1 MSPRDALMRRGPFRW
16 AGVPLLLAVLALLAA
31 PLAWAAVPSELGSAD
46 GICRADGG
54 AGHAGAEH
62 GPEKSSHRHDGC
74 SVCQIGVGLDLLAGT
89 SPALPGASWLFIVLP
104 LAETPVVTHARFPA
118 YTSRAPPQPV
128 GA

>member
-1 MSPRDALMRRGPFRW
+1 MGRIAAAARGTG
-16 AGVPLLLAVLALLAA
+16 A
-31 PLAWAAVPSELGSAD
+31 LAWAAVPSEVGSAD

-54 AGHAGAEH
+54 AEH
-62 GPEKSSHRHDGC
+62 GPEKSPHRHDGC
-74 SVCQIGVGLDLLAGT
+74 SACQIGVGLDLLAGT
-89 SPALPGASWLFIVLP
+89 SPSLPGASRLFVVLP